1 MSRDRKKCNK
11 VIILSFDEERHCFT
25 TYQVFNPIH
34 EGPKNDLIEPPPFV
48 NTQCIEFN
56 IYKMKVYICLY
67 DNVCFR
73 MEMVGVELFILL
85 VYILNNWNMHGLRP
99 HPHLKFR
106 KTPEGT
112 RGFKIKRRV
121 IIYIT
126 NCAIPSIIRSF
137 HLHIQLVSSNFN
149 SFPRFTYFPFTQI
162 ACIASYC
169 EIWIYLVGVNTKFT
183 TWQLCKSKERIAIR
197 ENELCKLRERIT
209 IPWEKTL
216 TSR

>member
-48 NTQCIEFN
+48 NTPCIEFN

-85 VYILNNWNMHGLRP
+85 VYILNN
-99 HPHLKFR
+99 
-106 KTPEGT
+106 
-112 RGFKIKRRV
+112 
-121 IIYIT
+121 
-126 NCAIPSIIRSF
+126 
-137 HLHIQLVSSNFN
+137 
-149 SFPRFTYFPFTQI
+149 
-162 ACIASYC
+162 
-169 EIWIYLVGVNTKFT
+169 
-183 TWQLCKSKERIAIR
+183 
-197 ENELCKLRERIT
+197 
-209 IPWEKTL
+209 
-216 TSR
+216 